1 VSATLAVVGAGAKA
15 VAVAAKAAELR
26 DMGVDVPDVVAVERT
41 AVAANWQ
48 ASGGWTDGQH
58 RLGTSPEK
66 DVGFPYRSSL
76 VPRRNAEL
84 DERMTRHSW
93 QAYLIATGQFAEWV
107 DRGRPAPTHR
117 RWSQYLRWVADNV
130 GTTVIP
136 CEVGRISVDGE
147 RWALHTPERIVHA
160 DAVMITGPGQAE
172 RSILPG
178 NPRVLSIAQF
188 WQHAAQ
194 QKLIAAERVAVIGG
208 GETAASMLNEL
219 FRHRVST
226 ITVISPQVTLFTRGE
241 SFFENA
247 LFSDP
252 TDWSSLT
259 LAERRDALARTD
271 RGVFSA
277 RVQDALLADDRIR
290 HLRGR
295 VADAVALED
304 RIRLTLSTNRG
315 SECLETVHG
324 FDLVIDGSGA
334 DALWFVPLLS
344 QDARDLI
351 ELGLGGPL
359 TGDALSEFIGHDL
372 AVTNVARPPFPP
384 PTSPQRSQR
393 YRPGRRKS
401 RLIHA
406 PRCNRLRQGP
416 NHRARPGYRL
426 VSAGLAVLG
435 FACFALLSVF
445 TSTTDSGLLDGA
457 LERGCVYSIL
467 AWQAFTGVVL
477 LARPARAG

>member
-1 VSATLAVVGAGAKA
+1 VTATLAVVGAGAKA

-48 ASGGWTDGQH
+48 AVGGWTDGQH
-58 RLGTSPEK
+58 RLGTGPEK

-93 QAYLIATGQFAEWV
+93 QAYLVATGQFAEWI

-130 GTTVIP
+130 GMTVIP
-136 CEVGRISVDGE
+136 GEVQRISTDGQ
-147 RWALHTPERIVHA
+147 RWALHTPEDTVHA

-178 NPRVLSIAQF
+178 DGRVLSIAQF
-188 WQHAAQ
+188 WQQAAAHE
-194 QKLIAAERVAVIGG
+194 LISAERVAVIGG

-241 SFFENA
+241 SFFENT

-252 TDWSSLT
+252 TGWSSLT

-295 VADAVALED
+295 VAHAVALDD

-315 SECLETVHG
+315 SERMETVHG

-334 DALWFVPLLS
+334 DALWFVPLLG
-344 QDARDLI
+344 QDALDVL

-359 TGDALSEFIGHDL
+359 TGDALCESIGHDL
-372 AVTNVARPPFPP
+372 AVNGVTPKLFL
-384 PTSPQRSQR
+384 
-393 YRPGRRKS
+393 PGLS
-401 RLIHA
+401 GLT
-406 PRCNRLRQGP
+406 QGP
-416 NHRARPGYRL
+416 GFPNL
-426 VSAGLAVLG
+426 SCLG
-435 FACFALLSVF
+435 LLSDRILGANL
-445 TSTTDSGLLDGA
+445 TDPSLRRLD
-457 LERGCVYSIL
+457 EHQSVR
-467 AWQAFTGVVL
+467 
-477 LARPARAG
+477 

>member
-1 VSATLAVVGAGAKA
+1 VSATLAVIGAGAKA

-26 DMGVDVPDVVAVERT
+26 AMGVDAPDVVAVERT

-48 ASGGWTDGQH
+48 ASGGWTDGNH

-76 VPRRNAEL
+76 IPRRNAEL

-93 QAYLIATGQFAEWV
+93 QSYLIATGQFAEWI
-107 DRGRPAPTHR
+107 DRGRPAPPHR
-117 RWSQYLRWVADNV
+117 GWSQYLRWVADNV
-130 GTTVIP
+130 GMTVISG
-136 CEVGRISVDGE
+136 EVRRVTADGQ
-147 RWALHTPERIVHA
+147 RWALHTKQNTVHA

-172 RSILPG
+172 RCILPG
-178 NPRVLSIAQF
+178 DPRVLSIAGF
-188 WQHAAQ
+188 WRRAAEHE
-194 QKLIAAERVAVIGG
+194 LISAERVAVIGG

-241 SFFENA
+241 SFFENT

-259 LAERRDALARTD
+259 PAERRDAMARTD

-295 VADAVALED
+295 VAHAVARD
-304 RIRLTLSTNRG
+304 GRIRLTLSTNRG
-315 SECLETVHG
+315 TEALETVHG

-334 DALWFVPLLS
+334 DALWFVPLLG
-344 QDARDLI
+344 QDALDLV
-351 ELGLGGPL
+351 ELGLGAPL
-359 TGDALSEFIGHDL
+359 TADALQESVGHDL
-372 AVTNVARPPFPP
+372 ALAGVTPKLFL
-384 PTSPQRSQR
+384 
-393 YRPGRRKS
+393 PGLS
-401 RLIHA
+401 GLT
-406 PRCNRLRQGP
+406 QGP
-416 NHRARPGYRL
+416 GFPNL
-426 VSAGLAVLG
+426 SCLGLLSDRVLG
-435 FACFALLSVF
+435 SDLVTA
-445 TSTTDSGLLDGA
+445 TDGPIRRSD
-457 LERGCVYSIL
+457 EHQPVR
-467 AWQAFTGVVL
+467 
-477 LARPARAG
+477 